1 MFEHL
6 VSIEPDG
13 DTAGRWFG
21 ADAEAASAW
30 AAEENLR
37 GRGIYFTVNVVEPY
51 FHRKPKKEHI
61 IGVRFA
67 HVDIDPTGPD
77 WDKDAALADLMARG
91 APSHVIDSGN
101 GWQAL
106 WALVGSPT
114 HEEVERVN
122 RGLIQAF
129 GADKG
134 TWNVDRLFRY
144 PGTVNF
150 PNAKKRA
157 AGRTESY
164 ASMRHQSDA
173 VYEVGTLAAY
183 FPFNEVAHVGS
194 RSGEIDPIDY
204 ELIDPP
210 HRCSAHTLGLIEIP
224 EGQDRSVDVS
234 RVVAAMA
241 RDGCTD
247 AEIMGVILNP
257 ALAISGHCL
266 DQKDPERAARRKVW
280 LAAEHRFDV
289 EAIFPP
295 IPGLADAP
303 TEPPARARARKA
315 GFGSRAHSF
324 FMGVT
329 TQYEHFE
336 GCTYISQRDRVLM
349 PDGVDVR
356 QSAFDVLM
364 GGYVFAMDV
373 TNEKSTKSA
382 WEAFLKN
389 NAYAPPTAHNV
400 CFRPEIEPFE
410 IVQDGTLS
418 LINIYQPIETRRVK
432 GDPSPFLNH
441 MEKLFPDERDRR
453 ILLSYMASLLQNPG
467 VKFQWWPV
475 IQGAKG
481 NGKTMLLNLMVHC
494 VGEQYSHLPNVAKMT
509 RNGISF
515 NGWMQGKLFLGL
527 DEVYSAHRR
536 DFLEEFKP
544 YVTNRRLT
552 IEAKGMDEYTGD
564 NRANGIMLT
573 NHQDGTPIDKDERR
587 YAVFFTLQQTAEDC
601 FRDGLTPAYFQKLWA
616 WLDADGFAIINDYLR
631 EYVPDPEFDP
641 AGMASRAPR
650 TSSTERAIVASRGR
664 AEVEILDAV
673 DEGRIGF
680 KGGFVSSRA
689 ITRLLDEKRVNLP
702 RNRYR
707 DVMASIGYVP
717 HPALHDGKTPGPV
730 MPDGGRTILYVL
742 KDGEHPD
749 PDSYTDKQLGAP

>member
-13 DTAGRWFG
+13 GTHGRWFG
-21 ADAEAASAW
+21 ADAEEARAW
-30 AAEENLR
+30 AAEENLK
-37 GRGIYFTVNVVEPY
+37 GRGIYFTVNAVTPGT
-51 FHRKPKKEHI
+51 HKKPSKTDI
-61 IGVRFA
+61 CAVRFA

-77 WDKDAALADLMARG
+77 WDKERAYADLMARG
-91 APSHVIDSGN
+91 APSVVIDSGN

-106 WALVGSPT
+106 WALVGSHT

-122 RGLIQAF
+122 RGLIHAF

-134 TWNVDRLFRY
+134 TWNVDRLFRF
-144 PGTVNF
+144 PDSINF

-157 AGRTESY
+157 AGRTEAL
-164 ASMRHQSDA
+164 ASMRHHSD
-173 VYEVGTLAAY
+173 VRYDLAALTTH

-194 RSGEIDPIDY
+194 RSGEIDPLDFEI
-204 ELIDPP
+204 IDPP
-210 HRCSAHTLGLIEIP
+210 RRCSDHTLGLIELP
-224 EGQDRSVDVS
+224 EGHDRSVDVS

-257 ALAISGHCL
+257 TLAISAHCL

-280 LAAEHRFDV
+280 LASEHRLDV
-289 EAIFPP
+289 DSIFPP

-303 TEPPARARARKA
+303 SEPPAKARARKA

-349 PDGVDVR
+349 PDGQDVR

-389 NAYAPPTAHNV
+389 NAYVPPTAHNV
-400 CFRPEIEPFE
+400 CFRPELEPFE
-410 IVQDGTLS
+410 MVEDGTLR
-418 LINIYQPIETRRVK
+418 LINIYQPIETPRKK
-432 GDPSPFLNH
+432 GDPSPLLNH
-441 MEKLFPDERDRR
+441 LRKILPDERDRR
-453 ILLSYMASLLQNPG
+453 ILLSYMASLVQNPG

-564 NRANGIMLT
+564 NRANGMMLT
-573 NHQDGTPIDKDERR
+573 NHEDGVPSDKDERR
-587 YAVFFTLQQTAEDC
+587 YAVFFTAQQTAEDC
-601 FRDGLTPAYFQKLWA
+601 FRDGLTPSYFQKLWA
-616 WLDADGFAIINDYLR
+616 WLDAEGFSIMNDYLR
-631 EYVPDPEFDP
+631 EYAPDPEFDP

-664 AEVEILDAV
+664 AETEILDAV
-673 DEGRIGF
+673 DEGRMGF

-689 ITRLLDEKRVNLP
+689 VSRLLDEKRVNLP

-707 DVMASIGYVP
+707 DVLASIGYVP
-717 HPALHDGKTPGPV
+717 HPWLIDGKTTGAV
-730 MPDGGRTILYVL
+730 MPDGGRTILYVV
-742 KDGEHPD
+742 KGETPPD
-749 PDSYTDKQLGAP
+749 PDTYPDIQLGAP